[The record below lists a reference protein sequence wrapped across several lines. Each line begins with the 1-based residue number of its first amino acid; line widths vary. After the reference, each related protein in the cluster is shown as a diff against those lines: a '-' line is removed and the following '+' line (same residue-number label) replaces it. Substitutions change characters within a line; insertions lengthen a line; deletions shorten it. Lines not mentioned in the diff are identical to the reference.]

1 MDKLNAVK
9 GAMPESIRVQIDKLD
24 AHLGGGSASAPTQ
37 GEAPA
42 APLQA
47 Q

>member
-1 MDKLNAVK
+1 
-9 GAMPESIRVQIDKLD
+9 MPESIRVQIDKLD
-24 AHLGGGSASAPTQ
+24 AHLGGGSASAPTPTQ

-42 APLQA
+42 APPQA